1 MKKLGLI
8 VTRVCGGLE
17 RLYSL
22 NTEGWEDRVG
32 DERQRLEHLVLPDDN
47 IPLVYLL
54 SFNDSGCYLRIV
66 KITSSRSQQYV
77 SACIFIPCGVKPDA
91 QTLNRYVEVLGEE
104 VTRCASGNDV
114 PVRSAVVD
122 PLFTTEYQPEGPS
135 YPNPRKNALA
145 YRFFGHIANEITFQV
160 ILEHL
165 YQASYSNYESVFL
178 IDRGAGIAVRH
189 ESPAEDLTEKMLTD
203 PIILKKI
210 VANGRTQP
218 TKIYVND
225 ALYDGRPMY
234 VGGLVDIKFE
244 HNQYATIV
252 CKQCR
257 VPDTGM
263 IALQLNWKK
272 KYSSEVIKVQD
283 SSAVLIDGCE
293 ISVNGK
299 YLPVYLSEE
308 EARAA
313 EVKVVKKGYITS
325 VVKKDLWNY
334 PSVIIIL
341 EKEHFAREFYIDS
354 TTDRDLAGKVKFEL
368 DMADN
373 PKKSPIE
380 GYRIGKTKGD
390 SVHLVYDEFGF
401 LKDIKSIAIAIAS
414 FIVALVIGAFA
425 GYGIANS
432 AFEKKINP
440 IEPGTEVKDKDSSKA
455 DRKAEAE
462 QQDTVAVVAADPE
475 VSEAQKAE
483 AERVAK
489 EQKAIA
495 DAAAFLA
502 SHEKWTRGAI
512 DKQVPLSGLFN
523 AVNTYDIEKIKEY
536 ASKVPGYDWK
546 PLIDAVEKG
555 AAKAKEKTGRGTYNA
570 RQDDTTITIAGYISY
585 LSTKVFE

>member
-17 RLYSL
+17 KLYSL
-22 NTEGWEDRVG
+22 NTEGWEDRIG

-54 SFNDSGCYLRIV
+54 SFNDSGCYLRII
-66 KITSSRSQQYV
+66 KITSSRSHQYV
-77 SACIFIPCGVKPDA
+77 SACIYIPCGVKPDA
-91 QTLNRYVEVLGEE
+91 QVLNRYIEVLGEE
-104 VTRCASGNDV
+104 VTRCAYSNENM
-114 PVRSAVVD
+114 VRSDVVD

-135 YPNPRKNALA
+135 YPNPRTNGMA
-145 YRFFGHIANEITFQV
+145 YRFFGHIANEITLPV

-178 IDRGAGIAVRH
+178 IDRGSGIGIRH
-189 ESPAEDLTEKMLTD
+189 ESPAEDLTEKMLAE
-203 PIILKKI
+203 PIILRKI
-210 VANGRTQP
+210 VTTGRTQP
-218 TKIYVND
+218 TKIFVND

-244 HNQYATIV
+244 HTQYASII

-283 SSAVLIDGCE
+283 SVATPIEGCE
-293 ISVNGK
+293 ISVGGQ

-308 EARAA
+308 EARSA
-313 EVKVVKKGYITS
+313 EVKVVKKGYITA

-334 PSVIIIL
+334 PSVLITL
-341 EKEHFAREFYIDS
+341 EKEHFARDFFIDS
-354 TTDRDLAGKVKFEL
+354 TTDRDLAGKIKFEL

-390 SVHLVYDEFGF
+390 DSVHLVYDEFGF
-401 LKDIKSIAIAIAS
+401 LKDIKSIAIAVAS
-414 FIVALVIGAFA
+414 LIVALIIGAFV

-432 AFEKKINP
+432 SFEKKMNP
-440 IEPGTEVKDKDSSKA
+440 QEQNAEVKDAAKKDDTAKDTA
-455 DRKAEAE
+455 KTAAIP
-462 QQDTVAVVAADPE
+462 QDPDIT
-475 VSEAQKAE
+475 EAQKAE
-483 AERVAK
+483 AERVAA
-489 EQKAIA
+489 EQKAVS
-495 DAAAFLA
+495 DAAAYLA
-502 SHEKWTRGAI
+502 SHEKWTRGAL
-512 DKQVPLSGLFN
+512 DSQAPLTGLFN
-523 AVNTYDIEKIKEY
+523 AVNTYDIEKLKEY
-536 ASKVPGYDWK
+536 AAKVPGFDWK
-546 PLIDAVEKG
+546 PLLDAVEKG
-555 AAKAKEKTGRGTYNA
+555 AARAKEKTGRGRYNA
-570 RQDDTTITIAGYISY
+570 REDDTTITIAGYISY
-585 LSTKVFE
+585 LTTKVFE